1 MMHSRRPIA
10 PLEAENPPKGGI
22 ARTKKPPGKR
32 AVLGELG
39 NKATAGVQQAKH
51 VKVPIKVQPVVK
63 PSNVSVRP
71 KQHVPVKPVVQE
83 PLPEVLCSSSNDIS
97 MDEDQLCQAFSDAL
111 INVKNIDEEDNPQQ
125 CCSYAKEIFV
135 YLRQLEVQQPVFPR
149 YLDGREINGR
159 MRAILIDW
167 LVQVHSKFQLLQET
181 LYMCVALIDR
191 FLQIQPVSRNK
202 LQLVGVSSLL
212 LAAKYEEIF
221 IPEARDF
228 VYMTDNAYSNAQ
240 ILEME
245 MLILRGLNFSL
256 GRPLPIHFLRRASK
270 ASNADGA
277 QHMLAKYLMELVLID
292 YDMAHF
298 RPSEV
303 AAAALCLAQKIL
315 GRGSWDP
322 TTQYYTGY
330 SEDRLLLVMKHM
342 AKNVVR
348 VNNNLTKHVATKN
361 KYAASKLMKISTI
374 PQLRSE
380 LVENLYTSLKEEGS

>member
-1 MMHSRRPIA
+1 MMHARRPIV
-10 PLEAENPPKGGI
+10 PLEAENPSKGGI
-22 ARTKKPPGKR
+22 ARTKKPLGKR

-39 NKATAGVQQAKH
+39 NKATAGVQQVKH
-51 VKVPIKVQPVVK
+51 VKVPVKVQSVLQ
-63 PSNVSVRP
+63 PSNFTLRP
-71 KQHVPVKPVVQE
+71 RQHVPVKSVVQE
-83 PLPEVLCSSSNDIS
+83 PLPEVLCSKSNDVS
-97 MDEDQLCQAFSDAL
+97 MDEDRLCQAFSDAL
-111 INVKNIDEEDNPQQ
+111 INVENIDEDVNPQQ

-135 YLRQLEVQQPVFPR
+135 YLRQLEVQQPVFPG

-167 LVQVHSKFQLLQET
+167 LIQVHSKFQLLQET
-181 LYMCVALIDR
+181 LYMCVSLIDR
-191 FLQIQPVSRNK
+191 FLQIQPVTRNK

-221 IPEARDF
+221 VPEARDF

-245 MLILRGLNFSL
+245 KLILQGLSFGL

-270 ASNADGA
+270 ASKADGVT
-277 QHMLAKYLMELVLID
+277 HMLAKYLMELVLID

-303 AAAALCLAQKIL
+303 AAAALCLSQKIL

-330 SEDRLLLVMKHM
+330 SEDSLLLVMKHM

-348 VNNNLTKHVATKN
+348 VNNGLTKHLATKN
-361 KYAASKLMKISTI
+361 KYATSKLMKISTI
-374 PQLRSE
+374 SQLKSE
-380 LVENLYTSLKEEGS
+380 LVENLFTSLMEEGS